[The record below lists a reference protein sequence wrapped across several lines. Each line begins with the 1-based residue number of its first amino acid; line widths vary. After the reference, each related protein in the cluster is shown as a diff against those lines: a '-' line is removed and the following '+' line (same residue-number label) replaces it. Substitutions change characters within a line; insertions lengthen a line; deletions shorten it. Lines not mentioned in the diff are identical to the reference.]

1 MYGTMMV
8 TQTSVTRG
16 EEGERE
22 GKEERLAH
30 NYAANRSPLYN
41 YLYSSAGHTPRISH
55 DSSNA
60 INTTAQIQLCTA
72 YIHISCVRIREQTEG
87 VKIC

>member
-30 NYAANRSPLYN
+30 MRPTEAH
-41 YLYSSAGHTPRISH
+41 GITIST
-55 DSSNA
+55 A
-60 INTTAQIQLCTA
+60 VQVTLPEYPTTAVMQ
-72 YIHISCVRIREQTEG
+72 
-87 VKIC
+87 

>member
-1 MYGTMMV
+1 MMV

-30 NYAANRSPLYN
+30 MRPTEAH
-41 YLYSSAGHTPRISH
+41 GITIST
-55 DSSNA
+55 A
-60 INTTAQIQLCTA
+60 VQVTLPEYPTTAVIQ
-72 YIHISCVRIREQTEG
+72 
-87 VKIC
+87 